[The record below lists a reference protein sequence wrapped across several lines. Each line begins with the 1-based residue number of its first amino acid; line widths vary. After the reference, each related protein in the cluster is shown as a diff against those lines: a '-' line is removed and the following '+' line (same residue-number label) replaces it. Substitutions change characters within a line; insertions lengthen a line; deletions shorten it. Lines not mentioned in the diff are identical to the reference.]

1 MLCLLSAVAQASAPP
16 NPHVHVGVNDAKDAE
31 VTETVAIEK
40 QRGQRLDSVVAL
52 ESNDLGPIA
61 AGQTIRGQGEVEV
74 SVTCTEE
81 MPQCVGKIY
90 KYSPHVEVQFVL
102 AKSPHSTKG
111 QRLGKPVDR
120 VCAQDY
126 PDRNHHCVLVLDRTD
141 VARKACGNCSLNMVM
156 TAWHNDA
163 KKGEVLVIGGDS
175 DDGIEQGRAS
185 ISAAVFQG
193 DTESATRSYRST
205 EVLNKTADLVSGGSN
220 SPETALGS
228 VRIDD
233 LKQGEALI
241 VTATA
246 RADIRGL
253 DYNVLTQGEVVIS
266 EKGAYSSDNS
276 GTPVLAVSK
285 HGKVATQNG
294 YNCTQGASDY
304 RNPCLIYKVG
314 SSYMSK
320 SALTKPNND
329 KGAPVP
335 LYVNLIGSFSAQY
348 GKPYKSGDKVK
359 IRSVDIRVERI
370 SAG

>member
-1 MLCLLSAVAQASAPP
+1 MPCRRRRAGFRSP

-31 VTETVAIEK
+31 VTKTVAIEK
-40 QRGQRLDSVVAL
+40 KRGQRLDSVVAL
-52 ESNDLGPIA
+52 ESNDLGPIN

-74 SVTCTEE
+74 SVTCTEP

-102 AKSPHSTKG
+102 AKSPHSTGG

-120 VCAQDY
+120 TCSQDY

-141 VARKACGNCSLNMVM
+141 VAKKSCRNCSLNMVM
-156 TAWHNDA
+156 TAWHHDA
-163 KKGEVLVIGGDS
+163 KKKEVLVIGGDS
-175 DDGIEQGRAS
+175 DHGIEQGRAS

-193 DTESATRSYRST
+193 DTESATRTYRST
-205 EVLNKTADLVSGGSN
+205 EILNKKAPLVSGGSN

-266 EKGAYSSDNS
+266 EKGPNSGDNS

-314 SSYMSK
+314 SAYMSK
-320 SALTKPNND
+320 SAVTKPNND
-329 KGAPVP
+329 KGASVP